1 MSADEI
7 RPRAYAR
14 HILALETKQQR
25 QTALAEVPEHLR
37 ELTRKHVEIAWNHP
51 KGGKA

>member
-25 QTALAEVPEHLR
+25 QAALAEVPN
-37 ELTRKHVEIAWNHP
+37 TCGN
-51 KGGKA
+51 